1 MARKNDQVAKR
12 LAAIS
17 SAKPVEINAPKFSK
31 APRPKRAQREETFR
45 PGKIYTSSTNFHNCV
60 IMNVSDTGALVRME
74 SEYGIPDIVVL
85 RIIQTGVTKKARVIW
100 RDETD
105 IGLHFVED
113 LTRRPSRPAQV
124 SPSRSPNEGGE

>member
-17 SAKPVEINAPKFSK
+17 SAKPVEINAPVVSK
-31 APRPKRAQREETFR
+31 KSRPMRADREDTFR
-45 PGKIYTSSTNFHNCV
+45 PGKIYTSRTNFHNCV
-60 IMNVSDTGALVRME
+60 IMNFSATGALVRME
-74 SEYGIPDIVVL
+74 SGYGLPEIVVL

-105 IGLHFVED
+105 IGLHFIED
-113 LTRRPSRPAQV
+113 LTQRPSRPAQS
-124 SPSRSPNEGGE
+124 SPSVKTAMGGE